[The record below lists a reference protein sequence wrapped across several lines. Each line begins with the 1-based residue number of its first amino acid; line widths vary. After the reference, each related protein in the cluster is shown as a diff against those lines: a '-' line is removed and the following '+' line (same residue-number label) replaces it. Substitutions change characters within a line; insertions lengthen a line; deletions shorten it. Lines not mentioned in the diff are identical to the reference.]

1 MSGEA
6 PAEEPDTRE
15 RLVRA
20 AVEVFL
26 EKGYG
31 GARVQDIARKA
42 GYTAGALYV
51 HFPSRAALL
60 GEAIVMEGES
70 IIDALINRFS
80 VTPGD
85 GSMSRALA
93 EFTNAGSGPLDIL
106 LLEALAL
113 ASRDT
118 DAREML
124 QSSLDKLEAGVRSQV
139 EGGIASGLLD
149 PALDVDAL
157 RSFFSAW
164 VLGTIM
170 HRALN
175 LGEADTEALF
185 KVAERVTGSLLPQ

>member
-1 MSGEA
+1 MTGDASD
-6 PAEEPDTRE
+6 EELDTRE

-60 GEAIVMEGES
+60 GEAIVLEGQS
-70 IIDALINRFS
+70 IIDSLITRFT

-85 GSMSRALA
+85 GTVSRALA
-93 EFTNAGSGPLDIL
+93 EFAAADSGPLDIL

-118 DAREML
+118 DARQML
-124 QSSLDKLEAGVRSQV
+124 QDALDKLEAGVRSQV
-139 EGGIASGLLD
+139 EAGMSMGLLD
-149 PALDVDAL
+149 PSLGVDAV
-157 RSFFSAW
+157 RSFFSSW
-164 VLGTIM
+164 VLGTVM
-170 HRALN
+170 HRALG
-175 LGEADTEALF
+175 LGHASTDALYA
-185 KVAERVTGSLLPQ
+185 VAERVTGALMPK